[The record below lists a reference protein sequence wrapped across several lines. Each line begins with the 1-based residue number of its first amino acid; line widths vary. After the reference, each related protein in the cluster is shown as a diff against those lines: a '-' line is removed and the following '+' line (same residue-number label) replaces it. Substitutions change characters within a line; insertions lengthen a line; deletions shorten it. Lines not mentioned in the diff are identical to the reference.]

1 MDSADVSV
9 ENRIMPQI
17 FKYLDY
23 RHYLKDYYR
32 AKKESKGSA
41 FSYRAFSR
49 QAGFSSPNFLQL
61 VMDGKRNLS
70 DDGIERFIKGLRLD
84 REEGRFFKH
93 LVHFNQAKTDQERNK
108 WYKKL
113 ATSKRYR
120 EISEIEKSQ
129 FEYYSRWYYAA
140 IRELILLPDFEN
152 DPEWIAK
159 TLHPRITVKEAKE
172 AIELL
177 LKLGFVKKNSKG
189 KLVQAERNIATAR
202 EVQSLAVANFH
213 RSMLRRAAESIELTA
228 HDKRDISAI
237 TIAVSQEKFQE
248 AKRRIQEFRRE
259 LNVLLSEDGKADA
272 VYQLNFQ
279 IFNLTE
285 VPWPKVS

>member
-1 MDSADVSV
+1 
-9 ENRIMPQI
+9 MPNI

-23 RHYLKDYYR
+23 RRYLKDYYR
-32 AKKESKGSA
+32 KKKELKGAA

-61 VMDGKRNLS
+61 VMEGKRNLS
-70 DDGIERFIKGLRLD
+70 DDGIDRFVKGLRLSK
-84 REEGRFFKH
+84 EEARFFKH
-93 LVHFNQAKTDQERNK
+93 LVHFNQAKTDQERNR

-120 EISEIEKSQ
+120 EIREIERAQ
-129 FEYYSRWYYAA
+129 FQYFSHWYNAA
-140 IRELILLPDFEN
+140 IRELVLLPDFQE
-152 DPEWIAK
+152 DPEWIAN
-159 TLHPRITVKEAKE
+159 TLRPKITVKEASE

-177 LKLGFVKKNSKG
+177 LHLGFLKRNRSG
-189 KLVQAERNIATAR
+189 KLVQAERNISTAK
-202 EVQSLAVANFH
+202 EVHSLAIANFH
-213 RSMLRRAAESIELTA
+213 RQMMKRAAESIERTSF
-228 HDKRDISAI
+228 DKRDISSL
-237 TIAVSQEKFQE
+237 TIAVSQEKFKE

-259 LNVLLSEDGKADA
+259 LNVLLSEDGEADA

-285 VPWPKVS
+285 APWPK